1 MADTGSGGTASRVA
15 GTAKG
20 PAGSGDAASAMACRS
35 NVRPAASTIM
45 CVVASRAT
53 GGTVMMTG
61 GTQSGSSIPFTM
73 TGCACNALPIRLM
86 TLNRTSMSHGYRVP
100 MRRVLNAHAAHVN
113 ASVEPSMMIGNIHA
127 SDTLMPQARP
137 TARNASKLMM
147 NASRASTTATVTPGH
162 MRASR
167 PPFTWPP

>member
-1 MADTGSGGTASRVA
+1 
-15 GTAKG
+15 
-20 PAGSGDAASAMACRS
+20 
-35 NVRPAASTIM
+35 M